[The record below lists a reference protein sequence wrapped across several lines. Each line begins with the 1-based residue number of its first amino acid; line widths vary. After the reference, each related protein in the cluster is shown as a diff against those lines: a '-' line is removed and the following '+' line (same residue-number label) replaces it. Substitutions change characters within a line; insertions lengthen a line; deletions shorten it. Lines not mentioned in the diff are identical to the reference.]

1 MLFISF
7 LMFLI
12 GLSYGITLQPCG
24 SAELTPDIFSALY
37 QVSLSGSAAIWL
49 LYQKSNLIA
58 FGVGV
63 RRRSA
68 PLSEAISPCENY
80 EAEVPYAVPLPHLY
94 TLLRRVYR
102 FSALLSR
109 VCYHNFKASF
119 VQNAESSIYRCL
131 MSVTPRGETRINHT
145 ILGNLC
151 AICTK
156 DRLGYP
162 CLPLVYSSL
171 TSITGFL
178 LLVNSLFNIPRHD
191 SPRTSPS
198 VLPIIGE
205 SQGRKR
211 CKPCIYAGLRV
222 LYVDTASCPPALV
235 SSLFSSQC
243 DPSDTRFPYS
253 FYLFYLFIILL

>member
-7 LMFLI
+7 LMFLV

-37 QVSLSGSAAIWL
+37 QVNLSGSATIWL
-49 LYQKSNLIA
+49 LYQKSNLTA

-109 VCYHNFKASF
+109 ACYYYFKVSF

-131 MSVTPRGETRINHT
+131 MSVTPRGETRTNYAFS
-145 ILGNLC
+145 GNLC

-156 DRLGYP
+156 GRLGYS
-162 CLPLVYSSL
+162 CLSLVYSSL

-178 LLVNSLFNIPRHD
+178 LPVNTLFNIPRHD

-198 VLPIIGE
+198 ALLIIGE
-205 SQGRKR
+205 LRGRNR

-222 LYVDTASCPPALV
+222 LYVDTASWLLVRV

-243 DPSDTRFPYS
+243 GPSDTRFPYS
-253 FYLFYLFIILL
+253 FY